1 MDILNLI
8 KKDRQTI
15 KELFS
20 AIETTTQTE
29 KLYEYFNKIY
39 EELITYLQAEE
50 STLYKSVG
58 KHKENEELIKAA
70 AAEHEEAISLLE
82 EIEFFSPTSSQFKDK
97 LQQLKKLVQQHW
109 EKEDNLIFVQ
119 AQKFINRQEKEELGN
134 KFIIIKDKLQQEL
147 LAG

>member
-8 KKDRQTI
+8 KKDRQAI

-20 AIETTTQTE
+20 AIESTNQTE
-29 KLYEYFNKIY
+29 KLYECFNKIH

-58 KHKENEELIKAA
+58 KYKENEELIKTA
-70 AAEHEEAISLLE
+70 AAEHKEAISLLAE
-82 EIEFFSPTSSQFKDK
+82 LEFFSPTSSQFKDK
-97 LQQLKKLVQQHW
+97 LQQLKKLVNQHW

-119 AQKFINRQEKEELGN
+119 AQRLINRQEKEELGN
-134 KFIIIKDKLQQEL
+134 RFVSIKNKLQQEL
-147 LAG
+147 LTG